1 MNNKT
6 IIEFGFRII
15 EELWRSRRVLSAS
28 AHGLDGSLMSRIDL
42 VSKNLSADLLAF
54 VFAIVAKEI
63 IEKNYVR
70 KSLTHI
76 AKKTN
81 LTRIKTYNK
90 RKQEGLR
97 NVRKYRKNR
106 KSNKD
111 FSC

>member
-76 AKKTN
+76 AKISKIAN
-81 LTRIKTYNK
+81 LTRIKT
-90 RKQEGLR
+90 
-97 NVRKYRKNR
+97 
-106 KSNKD
+106 
-111 FSC
+111 